1 MTYTRPPFSGLGRV
15 ISVGSGFQ
23 DEKSLQ
29 WFLWRHWEPLIQLP
43 PNGFLEHLELTD
55 FECWL
60 RRPGQQEVRADYL
73 AYDRRLCAYVVVE
86 LKRGLLSPPA
96 VKQVAGYIEPMA
108 KHLKHATY
116 GLLVGSAISRE
127 ALDVFHAIEAPMR
140 IALIM
145 DRPGGML
152 VFDPAVLDPG
162 KDVGEMA
169 LGYLRTATGHD
180 FVPDGNP
187 AMADFTAKREKAIW
201 RMLETWEPER

>member
-15 ISVGSGFQ
+15 IHGGPGFQ

-29 WFLWRHWEPLIQLP
+29 WFLWRHWGPLTRLP
-43 PNGFLEHLELTD
+43 PNGFLEHIELTD
-55 FECWL
+55 LEWWL
-60 RRPGQQEVRADYL
+60 RRPGQPEVRADYL

-86 LKRGLLSPPA
+86 LKSCLLNPPA
-96 VKQVAGYIEPMA
+96 VKQVARYVEPVA
-108 KHLKHATY
+108 QHLEHSTY

-127 ALDVFHAIEAPMR
+127 ALDVFHTITVPMR

-145 DRPGGML
+145 DEPGGML

-162 KDVGEMA
+162 QDIGEMT

-187 AMADFTAKREKAIW
+187 AMVDFTAKREKAIW
-201 RMLETWEPER
+201 RMLKTWEPE